1 MEYLATAG
9 ALIVLVLLFVRP
21 AAGLC
26 GILVFY
32 PFMHFV
38 PRLPAGLNAQTILV
52 GTALVLTLIR
62 VGVRFPPMRV
72 TAPVLA
78 FTFVMVMG
86 FAVASA
92 GVDYFDADFSTWNR
106 FKAVKSRVFTSL
118 LFFIVFWSARDPEK
132 RQQLIESVSIGLLS
146 VAAFAVGETFFGVAA
161 PGERAEGLF
170 GNANYTGDV
179 LGIFLIVPLYLVRA
193 GDMSATRRL
202 FYLGVYGLCGV
213 SLILTLTRA
222 GWIAAFVGHAVWFL
236 YERKQVAVVAAA
248 TVALCATIAYP
259 LVPTIV
265 RDRIEGSFGQS
276 TKMYRLD
283 GPLSRV
289 KLEGSASTR
298 LVLYRTGFDIW
309 LDSPVW
315 GHGLDTFRYLAKP
328 YGAKYGL
335 IGGKTPHSLPLKLAT
350 ETGLVGIAGLA
361 WIGGTLLF
369 LGLRIW
375 KRRDRERTMG
385 PFLMA
390 VAASAL
396 IVNLFHEDFM
406 LSAISSGF
414 FWTVFGVCAR
424 CRYSP
429 VEAPA
434 AAVAG
439 RAPLPPPAGLP
450 ALTQGSGSRQLG
462 VAPAAQAGASARGS
476 SRSSSSAGS

>member
-9 ALIVLVLLFVRP
+9 ALIVLILLVVRP

-26 GILVFY
+26 GIMMFY
-32 PFMHFV
+32 PFMHYV
-38 PRLPAGLNAQTILV
+38 PRLPAGLNAQTILIS
-52 GTALVLTLIR
+52 TALVLTLIR
-62 VGVRFPPMRV
+62 VGVRFPPVRV

-78 FTFVMVMG
+78 FAFVMVMG
-86 FAVASA
+86 FVVASV
-92 GVDYFDADFSTWNR
+92 GVDYFDPYFNTWER

-132 RQQLIESVSIGLLS
+132 RQELLEGVSIGLLS
-146 VAAFAVGETFFGVAA
+146 VAAFAVGETFFGVRA

-193 GDMSATRRL
+193 GQMGSTRRL
-202 FYLGVYGLCGV
+202 FYLGVYGLCGI

-222 GWIAAFVGHAVWFL
+222 GWVAAFLGHAIWFL
-236 YERKQVAVVAAA
+236 YERRQIAVVAAV
-248 TVALCATIAYP
+248 TVVACATIAYP
-259 LVPTIV
+259 LLPSLV
-265 RDRIEGSFGQS
+265 RDRIEGSFGAGS
-276 TKMYRLD
+276 KVYRLD
-283 GPLSRV
+283 GALGKV
-289 KLEGSASTR
+289 QLEGSASTR

-309 LDSPVW
+309 IDSPLW
-315 GHGLDTFRYLAKP
+315 GHGLDTFRYLARP

-361 WIGGTLLF
+361 WIGFTLLF
-369 LGLRIW
+369 TGLRVW
-375 KRRDRERTMG
+375 SRKDPERTLG
-385 PFLMA
+385 PLLLA

-396 IVNLFHEDFM
+396 TVNLFHEDFM

-429 VEAPA
+429 LGARAAP
-434 AAVAG
+434 VPE
-439 RAPLPPPAGLP
+439 RVPLPSGARLP
-450 ALTQGSGSRQLG
+450 A
-462 VAPAAQAGASARGS
+462 
-476 SRSSSSAGS
+476 